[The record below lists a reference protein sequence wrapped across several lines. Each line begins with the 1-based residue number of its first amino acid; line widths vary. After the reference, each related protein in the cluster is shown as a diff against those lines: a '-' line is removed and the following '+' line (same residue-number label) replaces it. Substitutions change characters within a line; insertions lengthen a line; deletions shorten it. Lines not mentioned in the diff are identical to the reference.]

1 MEMRKSEKVKREKAK
16 DVKPIVEE
24 CIRQGLD
31 FSETRKELKKR
42 NINYPNLAKIFNTWK
57 QEIFPEDA
65 RTEAISSLK
74 DKRKAK
80 DEKGILDVLSPRA
93 WSKQKQKEA
102 DESPLAEVL
111 NEAVFQ
117 LVPCPNKG
125 LKIEDV
131 KQINVG
137 GSVIGLIIF
146 YTNINLNHPILIFT
160 LRTIMLVVKIRAKCY
175 EIQEKMGNIKG
186 KIEDLRKGEWS
197 PPEPER

>member
-1 MEMRKSEKVKREKAK
+1 MRKSENVKKEKAK
-16 DVKPIVEE
+16 DVKPIVEG

-42 NINYPNLAKIFNTWK
+42 NINYPNLAKIFSTWK
-57 QEIFPEDA
+57 NEIFPEES
-65 RTEAISSLK
+65 RSEAISSLK
-74 DKRKAK
+74 DKRKTK
-80 DEKGILDVLSPRA
+80 DEKGLLDVLSPRA

-102 DESPLAEVL
+102 DESVIAGVL

-131 KQINVG
+131 KEINVG
-137 GSVIGLIIF
+137 GSVVGLIVY
-146 YTNINLNHPILIFT
+146 YTNLNLNHPILIFV
-160 LRTIMLVVKIRAKCY
+160 LRTLMLVVKIRTKCY

-186 KIEDLRKGEWS
+186 KIEDLRKGEWN
-197 PPEPER
+197 PPEAEK